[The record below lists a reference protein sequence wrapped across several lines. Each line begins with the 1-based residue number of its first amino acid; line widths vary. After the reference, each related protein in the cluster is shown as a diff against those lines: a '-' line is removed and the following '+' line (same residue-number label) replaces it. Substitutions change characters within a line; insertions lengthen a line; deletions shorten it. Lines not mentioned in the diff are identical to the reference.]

1 MTEEE
6 KLQKAYFVL
15 GLQPGD
21 PMDKVIRRHKRLIMV
36 WHPDRFPNEDGKK
49 DAEEELKQINNAKD
63 DLKNHFE
70 KNHKAG
76 GSCAC
81 RPAAGASSQQSS
93 SSRGTGPG
101 PGKRKTTQETNREE
115 AEAQRRSREREAAS
129 AAEAA
134 EKERQRQSAASA
146 AAQKQTA
153 QQAVDQAKVLADERL
168 RWKVSLCIGAAW
180 VALSVFGWAGTSL
193 KSWWHD
199 FSWKWE
205 RDHAPQ
211 QQYKAPDTS
220 TNTNPY
226 VPPYRVAPGGSST
239 NNTSP
244 FGQVGPPPTDQ
255 TNSPYSTLDSFNK
268 QSSSNTQPPPN
279 LNLTP
284 APTNS
289 GSIFQRSTPNLFPT
303 DQNSLRQ
310 NASDFLN
317 SGSSPPS
324 KIDIPYTPHVM
335 PTNTTIAPSSG
346 VGNTFSQTLDDINK
360 KSGQ

>member
-63 DLKNHFE
+63 DLKSHFE
-70 KNHKAG
+70 KSHNAS

-81 RPAAGASSQQSS
+81 RPAPGASTQQGSS
-93 SSRGTGPG
+93 GRSTGPG

-115 AEAQRRSREREAAS
+115 AEAQRRSREREAAA

-134 EKERQRQSAASA
+134 EKERQKQAAYKA
-146 AAQKQTA
+146 AAAEPTA
-153 QQAVDQAKVLADERL
+153 QQAVDQAKLLADERL

-180 VALSVFGWAGTSL
+180 VALSGFGWAGTSL

-199 FSWKWE
+199 FSWKWD

-211 QQYKAPDTS
+211 QPYKGPDTS
-220 TNTNPY
+220 TNTTPY
-226 VPPYRVAPGGSST
+226 VPPYEVAPGSSST
-239 NNTSP
+239 TNTSP
-244 FGQVGPPPTDQ
+244 FGPVGAPPTEQ
-255 TNSPYSTLDSFNK
+255 SNSPYSTLDSFNK
-268 QSSSNTQPPPN
+268 QSSTNTEPPPN

-284 APTNS
+284 APSLSNPGLSPT
-289 GSIFQRSTPNLFPT
+289 TPNLF
-303 DQNSLRQ
+303 QNPSTLRQ
-310 NASDFLN
+310 RASDFLN
-317 SGSSPPS
+317 SSGSSSNSLNSPS
-324 KIDIPYTPHVM
+324 
-335 PTNTTIAPSSG
+335 TT
-346 VGNTFSQTLDDINK
+346 T
-360 KSGQ
+360 GQ

>member
-70 KNHKAG
+70 KNHKAS

-81 RPAAGASSQQSS
+81 RPTAGASSQQQN
-93 SSRGTGPG
+93 SSRSSGPGPG

-115 AEAQRRSREREAAS
+115 AEAQRRSREREAAA

-134 EKERQRQSAASA
+134 EKERQRQAAASA
-146 AAQKQTA
+146 AAQQQSA

-168 RWKVSLCIGAAW
+168 RWKISLGIGAAW
-180 VALSVFGWAGTSL
+180 LALSVFGWAGTSL

-220 TNTNPY
+220 TNTSPY
-226 VPPYRVAPGGSST
+226 VPPYEVVPGNSSA

-244 FGQVGPPPTDQ
+244 FAPVGPPPSEQ
-255 TNSPYSTLDSFNK
+255 TNSSYSTLDNFNK
-268 QSSSNTQPPPN
+268 QNSNSTIPPADFKW
-279 LNLTP
+279 TP
-284 APTNS
+284 APSLSNPGLTPS
-289 GSIFQRSTPNLFPT
+289 SPNLF
-303 DQNSLRQ
+303 QNPSTLRER
-310 NASDFLN
+310 ATDFLN
-317 SGSSPPS
+317 
-324 KIDIPYTPHVM
+324 
-335 PTNTTIAPSSG
+335 
-346 VGNTFSQTLDDINK
+346 
-360 KSGQ
+360 KSGTSSNSLMTPQTTPQTTTGQ